1 LICSFQRHH
10 CHPATATRCAT
21 FAFCVTATFFHD
33 LFFLFFSFFYFPS
46 QLCQYCHYHTLF
58 GIKMTASLPS
68 FQRHHCHPT
77 TATPRPAAAAAAE
90 LLATADRALKRSQQA
105 AVVALAA
112 FVAAAAEL
120 GVGRFFLHFGGV
132 FEGFNGVFWAF

>member
-1 LICSFQRHH
+1 LLSFLLSL
-10 CHPATATRCAT
+10 P
-21 FAFCVTATFFHD
+21 FIFHD
-33 LFFLFFSFFYFPS
+33 LFFSIFLLCYFPS

-58 GIKMTASLPS
+58 GTIRTALICS

-77 TATPRPAAAAAAE
+77 TATRRPAAAAAAE

-120 GVGRFFLHFGGV
+120 GVGRFFLHVGGIL
-132 FEGFNGVFWAF
+132 GHFNGVFWAF